1 MGFDPTAKEAKSIVA
16 RYDKDRSGS
25 MELDE
30 WAQLVSEFRRLQDRE
45 LADLRRDLSNLA
57 ELRSQLELAE
67 RAKAFPPDVR
77 LIFDKYDRNRNGR
90 LEHAELREAL
100 RAFGTKGGDGL
111 EVSSREAKAKLAK
124 YDRDKSGAMEI
135 DEFAMLVAELRRSG
149 YEIRDAELAELRRQL
164 DGGGMGLGTGGGMGL
179 GTGDTP
185 ADVRAAF
192 GRFDVNGSGKLDYR
206 ELRAA
211 LQASPRYHPRW

>member
-1 MGFDPTAKEAKSIVA
+1 M
-16 RYDKDRSGS
+16 
-25 MELDE
+25 
-30 WAQLVSEFRRLQDRE
+30 
-45 LADLRRDLSNLA
+45 
-57 ELRSQLELAE
+57 
-67 RAKAFPPDVR
+67 R
-77 LIFDKYDRNRNGR
+77 LIFDRYDRNRNGR

-164 DGGGMGLGTGGGMGL
+164 AGGGVGLGTGGGMGL
-179 GTGDTP
+179 GTGDIP